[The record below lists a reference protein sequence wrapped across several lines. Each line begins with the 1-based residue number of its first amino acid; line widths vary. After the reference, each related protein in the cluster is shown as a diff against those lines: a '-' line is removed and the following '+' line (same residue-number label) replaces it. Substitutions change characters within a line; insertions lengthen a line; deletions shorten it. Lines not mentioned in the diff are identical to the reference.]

1 MIAPP
6 SAHPG
11 GRRTPLGGCLTAA
24 PFCCGQDKG
33 LIRLGEFVPSTDVHR
48 ITHRVRDSSAQ
59 TPRFGLLPNNG
70 FRGNVN
76 RPKGHGGAEIRGDPE
91 IKRTGP
97 AS

>member
-6 SAHPG
+6 SAPPG

-33 LIRLGEFVPSTDVHR
+33 LMRPSEFVPPTDVHR

-59 TPRFGLLPNNG
+59 TPQFGLLPNNG
-70 FRGNVN
+70 FRGNVDG
-76 RPKGHGGAEIRGDPE
+76 PK
-91 IKRTGP
+91 
-97 AS
+97 